1 MMRAVTRRGDGQE
14 PALKRRT
21 GIGLVAGLCVAAAAL
36 GTGVAQTPTVVVFP
50 DPDPGARSLPSRR
63 DAQVKTAGAFTVF
76 HGFTLTDQLP
86 STGIRFVNRVVDDAA
101 RTFKAG
107 HYDHGTGLAAADVDG
122 DGFVDLYFVSQRGG
136 NQLWRNLGN
145 GRFEDVTARAGVAL
159 ADRVSVTASFAD
171 IDNDGDADL
180 FVTSVRGGNALLA
193 NDGHG
198 VFRDVTAQAG
208 VGLVKHSS
216 GAVFLDYDRD
226 GLVDLFVCNVGK
238 YTTDARGPDGAYI
251 GIDNAFVGFHF
262 PDRFEEP
269 VLYRN
274 RGQGRF
280 EDVTAAVGLHPHGW
294 AGDAIATD
302 VNRDGWPDLFV
313 LNMSGPQHYLENQA
327 GKTFVDRTKQYFP
340 RGPMGAMGAATLD
353 VDNDGRLDLFLTDMH
368 VDMADLAG
376 MTEQK
381 ETLKSPGPPGSELPG
396 MGHTADFIFGNALY
410 QQRADGG
417 FAEVSDALGVETYWP
432 WGTSAGDLN
441 ADGWMDLFVTG
452 SMSYPFRYHIN
463 SMLLNNAGRR
473 FLPAEFLLGIEPRR
487 NGRTHVPWHVEPAC
501 TPGERRR
508 LPSVA
513 GHPCDGQTGAVQ
525 VMGALGSRS
534 SVLVDL
540 DNDGDL
546 DIVTNEH
553 NAEPQVL
560 VSNLSAART
569 VRWLKVALVGTRSN
583 RAGLG
588 ATVRV
593 TAGGR
598 TLTQL
603 HNGKSGYLSQSATP
617 LYFGLD
623 DATGVDRLEVVWPSG
638 NSQTV
643 AVGRGINRVVTV
655 TERR

>member
-1 MMRAVTRRGDGQE
+1 MRLVTCV
-14 PALKRRT
+14 
-21 GIGLVAGLCVAAAAL
+21 GLVAAVCAVAATIE
-36 GTGVAQTPTVVVFP
+36 TGVAQTPKVVTFP
-50 DPDPGARSLPSRR
+50 DPDPGARSLPARR
-63 DAQVKTAGAFTVF
+63 ESQLKTVGAFTVF
-76 HGFTLTDQLP
+76 HDFTLSDQLP

-107 HYDHGTGLAAADVDG
+107 HYDHGTGLAAADVDA
-122 DGFVDLYFVSQRGG
+122 DGLVDLYFVSQRGG

-145 GRFEDVTARAGVAL
+145 GRFEDMTARAGVAL

-180 FVTSVRGGNALLA
+180 FVTSVRGGNVLFT
-193 NDGHG
+193 NDGKG
-198 VFRDVTAQAG
+198 RFRDITAQAG
-208 VGLVKHSS
+208 VGLAKHSS

-238 YTTDARGPDGAYI
+238 YTTDVKGPDGAYV
-251 GIDNAFVGFHF
+251 GMDDAFRGHMF
-262 PDRFEEP
+262 PERFEEP

-280 EDVTAAVGLHPHGW
+280 EDVTGTVGPHAHGW
-294 AGDAIATD
+294 AGDALATD
-302 VNRDGWPDLFV
+302 FNQDGWPDLFV
-313 LNMSGPQHYLENQA
+313 LNMAGAQHYYENQA
-327 GKTFVDRTKQYFP
+327 GKAFVDRTKQYFP

-353 VDNDGRLDLFLTDMH
+353 ADNDGRTDLFLTDMH
-368 VDMADLAG
+368 VDMFNLDSARVD
-376 MTEQK
+376 TE
-381 ETLKSPGPPGSELPG
+381 TRKSPGPTMPEMPG
-396 MGHTADFIFGNALY
+396 MGRTADFIFGNALY
-410 QQRADGG
+410 RQRADGG

-441 ADGWMDLFVTG
+441 ADGWTDLFVTG

-463 SMLLNNAGRR
+463 SMLLNNAGER
-473 FLPAEFLLGIEPRR
+473 FLAAEFLLGIEPRR
-487 NGRTHVPWHVEPAC
+487 GGRTHVPWHVEPAC
-501 TPGERRR
+501 KATERRT
-508 LPSVA
+508 LPNVS

-534 SVLVDL
+534 SVLIDL

-560 VSNLSAART
+560 VSNLSAARSI
-569 VRWLKVALVGTRSN
+569 RWLKVALVGTRSN

-598 TLTQL
+598 TMTQL

-617 LYFGLD
+617 LYFGLG
-623 DATGVDRLEVVWPSG
+623 DADRVERLEVLWPSG
-638 NSQTV
+638 VSQT
-643 AVGRGINRVVTV
+643 ATVGPGTNRVVTV
-655 TERR
+655 TEPR

>member
-1 MMRAVTRRGDGQE
+1 MGRVTGVGSV
-14 PALKRRT
+14 A
-21 GIGLVAGLCVAAAAL
+21 GICLVAATL
-36 GTGVAQTPTVVVFP
+36 GTVVAQTPKVVVFP
-50 DPDPGARSLPSRR
+50 DPDPGVRSLAARR
-63 DAQVKTAGAFTVF
+63 DAQLKTAGTFTVF
-76 HGFTLTDQLP
+76 HGFTLSDQLP

-101 RTFKAG
+101 RTFKVG

-122 DGFVDLYFVSQRGG
+122 DGLVDLYFVSQRGG

-145 GRFEDVTARAGVAL
+145 GRFEDTTERAGVAL

-180 FVTSVRGGNALLA
+180 FVTSVRGGNALFA
-193 NDGHG
+193 NDGRG
-198 VFRDVTAQAG
+198 VFRDVTAGAG
-208 VGLVKHSS
+208 VGLMKHSS

-226 GLVDLFVCNVGK
+226 GLVDLFVCNVGR
-238 YTTDARGPDGAYI
+238 YTTDVKGPDGAYV
-251 GIDNAFVGFHF
+251 GLTDAFAGFNF
-262 PDRFEEP
+262 PERFEQP

-274 RGQGRF
+274 LGRGRF
-280 EDVTAAVGLHPHGW
+280 EDVTAAVGLNPRGW

-302 VNRDGWPDLFV
+302 FNRDGWPDLFV
-313 LNMSGPQHYLENQA
+313 LNMSGPQHYYENRA
-327 GKTFVDRTKQYFP
+327 GKAFVDRTAQYFP
-340 RGPMGAMGAATLD
+340 RGPVGAMGAATLD
-353 VDNDGRLDLFLTDMH
+353 VDNDGRSDLFLTDMH
-368 VDMADLAG
+368 IDMMDLAG
-376 MTEQK
+376 MTVQR
-381 ETLKSPGPPGSELPG
+381 ETLKSPGPPGGEMPG
-396 MGHTADFIFGNALY
+396 MGHTANFVFGNALY
-410 QQRADGG
+410 RQRADGG

-441 ADGWMDLFVTG
+441 ADGWTDLFVTG

-463 SMLLNNAGRR
+463 SMLLNNAGTR
-473 FLPAEFLLGIEPRR
+473 FLAAEFLLGIEPRR
-487 NGRTHVPWHVEPAC
+487 DGRTHVPWHVEPAC
-501 TPGERRR
+501 QPTEQRR

-513 GHPCDGQTGAVQ
+513 GHPCDGQTGPVQ

-540 DNDGDL
+540 ENDGDL

-560 VSNLSAART
+560 VSNLSATRAI
-569 VRWLKVALVGTRSN
+569 RWLKVALVGTRSN

-603 HNGKSGYLSQSATP
+603 HNGKSGYLSQSAMP
-617 LYFGLD
+617 LYFGLG
-623 DATGVDRLEVVWPSG
+623 DATRVDRLEVSWPSG
-638 NSQTV
+638 ASQTV
-643 AVGRGINRVVTV
+643 TVGPGTNRVVTV
-655 TERR
+655 TEPR

>member
-1 MMRAVTRRGDGQE
+1 MTRR
-14 PALKRRT
+14 
-21 GIGLVAGLCVAAAAL
+21 VAGVELIVGVCVAAAAL
-36 GTGVAQTPTVVVFP
+36 AAGAAQAPRTVVFP
-50 DPDPGARSLPSRR
+50 NPDPGAVSLPARR
-63 DAQVKTAGAFTVF
+63 AAQLKTAPAFKVF

-122 DGFVDLYFVSQRGG
+122 DGLADLYFVSQRGG
-136 NQLWRNLGN
+136 NQLWRNLGK
-145 GRFEDVTARAGVAL
+145 GRFENITARAGVTL

-180 FVTSVRGGNALLA
+180 FVTSVRGGNVLFA
-193 NDGHG
+193 NDGKG
-198 VFRDVTAQAG
+198 VFRDITAQAG
-208 VGLVKHSS
+208 LGLAKHSS

-226 GLVDLFVCNVGK
+226 GLVDLFVCNVGR
-238 YTTDARGPDGAYI
+238 YTTDVKGPDGAYV
-251 GIDNAFVGFHF
+251 GIDNAFLGFF
-262 PDRFEEP
+262 SPDRFEVP

-280 EDVTAAVGLHPHGW
+280 EEATAAVGPDPHGW

-302 VNRDGWPDLFV
+302 FNQDGWPDLFV
-313 LNMSGPQHYLENQA
+313 LNMSGPQHYYENQA
-327 GKTFVDRTKQYFP
+327 GQAFVDRTKQYFP

-353 VDNDGRLDLFLTDMH
+353 VDNDGRTDLYLTDMH

-376 MTEQK
+376 MTEDK

-396 MGHTADFIFGNALY
+396 MGHTADFVFGNALY
-410 QQRADGG
+410 RQKADGA
-417 FAEVSDALGVETYWP
+417 FAEVSDAMGVETYWP

-441 ADGWMDLFVTG
+441 ADGWTDLFVTG

-463 SMLLNNAGRR
+463 SMLLNNAGER
-473 FLPAEFLLGIEPRR
+473 FLAAEFLLGIEPRR
-487 NGRTHVPWHVEPAC
+487 DGRTHVPWHVEPAC
-501 TPGERRR
+501 QPGERRT

-513 GHPCDGQTGAVQ
+513 GHPCIGQTGAVQ
-525 VMGALGSRS
+525 VVGALGSRS

-560 VSNLSAART
+560 VSNLAAMRST
-569 VRWLKVALVGTRSN
+569 RWLKVVLVGTRSN
-583 RAGLG
+583 RGGLG

-593 TAGGR
+593 AAGGR
-598 TLTQL
+598 TFTQL
-603 HNGKSGYLSQSATP
+603 HNGKSGYLSQSALP
-617 LYFGLD
+617 LYFGLGE
-623 DATGVDRLEVVWPSG
+623 TGRVDRIEVAWPSG
-638 NSQTV
+638 TAQTV
-643 AVGRGINRVVTV
+643 TAGLGINRVVTV
-655 TERR
+655 TEPR